1 MIKLNYYS
9 HLLLNSKYKFIINLF
24 IILIIYSL
32 FYGNTIGYCMMKAT
46 AGETVSSSL
55 PGTVSAESK
64 AATDIKPIS
73 DVFELEKM
81 KVHEKII
88 AYTNMEPDQLVEGF
102 QKWKAKDMSYRG
114 QPLPV
119 QEKMYLRNTIHGS
132 ADPNYYNKVHYLF
145 RMYRRLMGL

>member
-1 MIKLNYYS
+1 
-9 HLLLNSKYKFIINLF
+9 
-24 IILIIYSL
+24 
-32 FYGNTIGYCMMKAT
+32 MMKAT

>member
-1 MIKLNYYS
+1 MANVQYYT
-9 HLLLNSKYKFIINLF
+9 HLLLNSKHRMFINLF
-24 IILIIYSL
+24 IILTIYSV
-32 FYGNTIGYCMMKAT
+32 FYGNTIGYCMMKAN
-46 AGETVSSSL
+46 AGETISSSL
-55 PGTVSAESK
+55 PETVVAESK
-64 AATDIKPIS
+64 TATDIKSIS

-119 QEKMYLRNTIHGS
+119 QEKMYLRHTIHGS